1 MSTAPTREEA
11 QDGEPAGPRA
21 SRRRVGAPRAAR
33 VVAGVALLASL
44 CGVSAAS
51 AQEAMY
57 TAAATMPSPGVGVL
71 RQQFHFWRYG
81 SDPVGGAL
89 SVDRL
94 ELLNTLQLGL
104 IRDVSLTIESP
115 LETRLAKRPTDGG
128 TTTTTQL
135 TDVDLMLKWRLF
147 QSDPGGVDT
156 KRFAVMGGTRLR
168 TDEQFGADPHIGAV
182 YTQVMGLHGFNAE
195 IHAWWNTRNR
205 PRAFNFGG
213 DGDASAVALNLAYV
227 LRIWPAR
234 YTSETQG
241 AWYVTAE
248 ANTLYETNGDWEV
261 RFSPGL
267 MYEGRRWGFEIMAQV
282 PMYQRVRKR
291 AELDWG
297 IGIGYRLIF

>member
-1 MSTAPTREEA
+1 MITRPTL
-11 QDGEPAGPRA
+11 DGECTGARAAGPGRG
-21 SRRRVGAPRAAR
+21 RC
-33 VVAGVALLASL
+33 ASL
-44 CGVSAAS
+44 GAAALVLAGLGGAS
-51 AQEAMY
+51 PAAAQEAMY
-57 TAAATMPSPGVGVL
+57 TAAATMPSPGVGIL
-71 RQQFHFWRYG
+71 RQQVHFWRYG

-89 SVDRL
+89 SVDRI

-104 IRDVSLTIESP
+104 VRDVSLTIESP
-115 LETRLAKRPTDGG
+115 LETRLAKRPGDQG

-156 KRFAVMGGTRLR
+156 RRFAVMGGARLR
-168 TDEQFGADPHIGAV
+168 TDEQFGVDPHVGAV

-195 IHAWWNTRNR
+195 LHAWWNTRNR
-205 PRAFNFGG
+205 PRAFNFGA

-248 ANTLYETNGDWEV
+248 ANTLYETSGDWEV

-282 PMYQRVRKR
+282 PMYQRVRHR